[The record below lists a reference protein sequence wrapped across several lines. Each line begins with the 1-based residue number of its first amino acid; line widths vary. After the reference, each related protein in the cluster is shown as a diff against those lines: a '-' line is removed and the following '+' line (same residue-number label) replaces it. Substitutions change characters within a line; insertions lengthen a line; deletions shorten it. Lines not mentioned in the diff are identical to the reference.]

1 MLPCMFAFSLMPS
14 MDTLPEQDIVE
25 RQAQTLFEIIE
36 NENFDRHAE
45 QVPFE
50 LDLPPLLDP

>member
-1 MLPCMFAFSLMPS
+1 

-25 RQAQTLFEIIE
+25 RQAQSPFEIMEDE
-36 NENFDRHAE
+36 NLDRDEE
-45 QVPFE
+45 QDIVPFE